1 MYSLLYTLRR
11 NFGVNAMLMIPT
23 VILAIDSDN
32 DRAYMTLLYRQ
43 YRSLM
48 LKTAWNYTR
57 VAADVEDI
65 VSDSC
70 TALIENLNTIRDL
83 ECNVLRAYIVTT
95 VRNKAIDFCR
105 KQKRLNAKFLHI
117 DEEVVSQVAD
127 TDTVEKKVLL
137 HDEIEQVRSVLLRLP
152 ERERD
157 VLRLKYQV
165 GLRDSEIAAMIGLAE
180 SSVRKYVER
189 ARKHLK
195 ASLY

>member
-1 MYSLLYTLRR
+1 
-11 NFGVNAMLMIPT
+11 MLMIPT

-95 VRNKAIDFCR
+95 VRNKDIDFCR